1 MDRPRIWEMGLT
13 EEEKEEVAEHIRKIA
28 HGRTKKSAEDKISKW
43 IGEYVLSYLQNN
55 GIPEDERCPLDGEEP
70 LHIFI
75 QMLGTKIDI
84 YIPKEDM
91 KKLLQETNNT

>member
-1 MDRPRIWEMGLT
+1 MGFI
-13 EEEKEEVAEHIRKIA
+13 EEEKKELAEYIQKIA
-28 HGRTKKSAEDKISKW
+28 DESTKKSAEEKISKW
-43 IGEYVLSYLQNN
+43 IGEYVLSFLLNN
-55 GIPEDERCPLDGEEP
+55 GMPEDERYQLDGEEP

-75 QMLGTKIDI
+75 QMSGTKIDI